1 MTNSEASCTGVP
13 LDSTDRYEEPFV
25 GGDTTSASTDVA
37 GQGSSSRNGIRIGE
51 VYAEL
56 KTIARRELAR
66 FAGST
71 LNTTSLVHELFLKMC
86 ARHELEFEAQP
97 QFFLY
102 AAKAIRHILID
113 HARHRLTMKLGGDQ
127 VRAPLTDPAVDGLA
141 ISSQRAL
148 QLDEALSAL
157 QQADPRAARVVE
169 LHYFAGL
176 PLHRVA
182 ELLGV
187 VRRTIDRDWRYA
199 RSFLMAHMD

>member
-1 MTNSEASCTGVP
+1 MTVT
-13 LDSTDRYEEPFV
+13 
-25 GGDTTSASTDVA
+25 
-37 GQGSSSRNGIRIGE
+37 GSSCLRISRDLAIGTEVSVLDCDPPAALAEVERESCGHRGGVLFGE

-56 KTIARRELAR
+56 KVIAHRELTRA
-66 FAGST
+66 AGNT

-86 ARHELEFEAQP
+86 AGRELEFEARP

-102 AAKAIRHILID
+102 AGQAIRHILID
-113 HARHRLTMKLGGDQ
+113 HARRRLTAKLGGDQ
-127 VRAPLTDPAVDGLA
+127 VHAPLTDPAVDSVS
-141 ISSQRAL
+141 ITSQHAL
-148 QLDEALSAL
+148 QMDEALTAL

-187 VRRTIDRDWRYA
+187 VRRTVDRDWRYA
-199 RSFLMAHMD
+199 RSFLMAHID